1 MTEFV
6 RRVIAALTLAAF
18 AGVAHAGQSDEPRV
32 NFDRDIRPILSNNCF
47 KCHGPDEAK
56 RVAGLRLDTM
66 EGERAAAKSGRRAVV
81 PGKSAESELIRRITA
96 DDPMERM
103 PPPSTGKVLSDEQ
116 LELFKRWID
125 EGAEWRPHW
134 SFVPLK
140 RPQPPAVRNESWV
153 RNPIDRFVFARLDGA
168 GLQPSPPADKTALIR
183 RLTYDLTGLPPTP
196 AEVDA
201 FVANAAPDA
210 YERLVE
216 RLLQSPR
223 YGEHMARYWLDAVR
237 YGDSHGLHFDNE
249 RSLWPYRDWVIDAF
263 NRNLPFDRF
272 TVEQVAGDLLPNPSR
287 EQLIATGFNRC
298 NVTTSEGGS
307 INEEVLVRY
316 AVDRTEAVSTVFLGL
331 TLGCAVCHEHKF
343 DPITQKEFYQ
353 LYAFYNSAAD
363 NAMDGNALLPPPVM
377 KLPTPN
383 QEARLKVLDE
393 QIALGRRNISEKL
406 ARIDYV
412 DPATAGA
419 AIAAAPNAG
428 GGGSNSAADEA
439 QPNSTQAIEP
449 KEFIWIDDELP
460 RGAKPQ
466 GDTPWKFAAKTE
478 GQVLSGEKAST
489 RTAPGLSQ
497 HFFTEANPGLR
508 IGDGDKLFAY
518 CYLDPANPPKTV
530 MLQFNDGNW
539 EHRAFWGEDLIAFG
553 AGDAPGHRPMG
564 PLPETGKWIRLEVD
578 VAKVGLGSGSVL
590 NGWAFTQHGGTVWWD
605 KAGIVTR
612 TPQGDSGFES
622 LAAWDAY
629 ERGQSK
635 STLPQPVQGAVKT
648 DPSKRNDEQ
657 KKQIREYFLE
667 NVNPKTKPIFEPLK
681 AQLELVNKE
690 RAALDATI
698 PSTMV
703 MADMPQPRETFIL
716 IRGAYN
722 KKGDKVNAGV
732 PAVLTSMPKDA
743 PPNRLGL
750 AQWLTDPS
758 HPLTARVTV
767 NRFWQQFFGRG
778 FVATANDFGSQGDW
792 PSHPELLDWLSAEFI
807 QPLAPASGERGR
819 GEGSSDAPTPWDIKH
834 LVRLIVCSNTYR
846 QSSRV
851 TPDLAKRDPEN
862 KLLARGPRFRMDAE
876 VVRDMALAAS
886 GLLADKIGG
895 RSVKPYQP
903 PGLWEAVGFLGSNTR
918 EYKPDSGDGLYR
930 RSLYTFWKRTSPP
943 AALMTFDAPSR
954 ETCTVRR
961 PRTNTPLQALALM
974 NDEQYVEASR
984 QLARRMM
991 TEAGS
996 IPHDRLAHGF
1006 RLCAARRPQS
1016 RELDVLVKLYEQQLA
1031 HYQTDRDAAVKL
1043 LSIGESKRDE
1053 SLDPSEHAAW
1063 TMMANLLLN
1072 LDETITKE

>member
-1 MTEFV
+1 MLTCLFIGSLAV
-6 RRVIAALTLAAF
+6 SATAWAAEGDDA
-18 AGVAHAGQSDEPRV
+18 RV

-47 KCHGPDEAK
+47 KCHGPDETK

-66 EGERAAAKSGRRAVV
+66 DGERAAAKSGRRAVV
-81 PGKSAESELIRRITA
+81 PGKSSESELIRRITS
-96 DDPMERM
+96 DDHLERM
-103 PPPSTGKVLSDEQ
+103 PPPATGKILSDEQ
-116 LELFKRWID
+116 LSLFKRWID

-134 SFVPLK
+134 SFVPTK
-140 RPQPPAVRNESWV
+140 RPGPPAVKNEAWAK
-153 RNPIDRFVFARLDGA
+153 NPIDRFVLARLERE
-168 GLQPSPPADKTALIR
+168 GLQPSPPADKITLIR

-201 FVANAAPDA
+201 FVADTSPDA
-210 YERLVE
+210 YERLVD
-216 RLLQSPR
+216 RLLKSPH

-263 NRNLPFDRF
+263 NRNVPFDRF
-272 TVEQVAGDLLPNPSR
+272 TIEQVAGDLLPNPTR

-331 TLGCAVCHEHKF
+331 TLGCAVCHDHKF
-343 DPITQKEFYQ
+343 DPVTQKEFYS
-353 LYAFYNSAAD
+353 LYAFFNSAAD
-363 NAMDGNALLPPPVM
+363 NAMDGNSLLPPPIM
-377 KLPTPN
+377 KLPTAE
-383 QEARLKVLDE
+383 QELRLKLFDE

-406 ARIDYV
+406 ARIEYV
-412 DPATAGA
+412 DPASSTAVA
-419 AIAAAPNAG
+419 ATSSS
-428 GGGSNSAADEA
+428 GGSGSSGSVETT
-439 QPNSTQAIEP
+439 QTSTGQATDP
-449 KEFIWIDDELP
+449 KEFIWIEDELP
-460 RGAKPQ
+460 RGADPQ
-466 GDTPWKFAAKTE
+466 GDTPWKFVSKTD
-478 GQVLSGEKAST
+478 GQVLSGDKAST

-497 HFFTEANPGLR
+497 HFFTGANPGLR
-508 IGDGDKLFAY
+508 VGDGDKLFAY
-518 CYLDPANPPKTV
+518 VFLDPASPPKTV

-553 AGDAPGHRPMG
+553 SGDTPGHRPMG
-564 PLPETGKWIRLEVD
+564 PLPEAGKWVRLEVD

-590 NGWAFTQHGGTVWWD
+590 NGWAFTQHGGTVFWD

-612 TPQGDSGFES
+612 TPQGDQGFES

-629 ERGQSK
+629 ERSQSK
-635 STLPQPVQGAVKT
+635 STLPQPVQGAIKT
-648 DPSKRNDEQ
+648 DALKRNDDQ

-667 NVNPKTKPIFEPLK
+667 NVYPKTKPIFEPLK
-681 AQLELVNKE
+681 AQVELVTKE
-690 RAALDATI
+690 RTAFDATI

-703 MADMPQPRETFIL
+703 MADLPQPRETFLL

-722 KKGDKVNAGV
+722 KKGDKVNTGV
-732 PAVLTSMPKDA
+732 PAILTSMPQDS

-750 AQWLTDPS
+750 AQWLVDPS
-758 HPLTARVTV
+758 HPLTARVNV

-778 FVATANDFGSQGDW
+778 FVATSNDFGSQGDW

-807 QPLAPASGERGR
+807 SPSASSAQPSTLHPQPS
-819 GEGSSDAPTPWDIKH
+819 PWDIKH
-834 LVRLIVCSNTYR
+834 LVRLIVTSNTYR
-846 QSSRV
+846 QTSRV
-851 TPDLAKRDPEN
+851 TPELVKRDPEN
-862 KLLARGPRFRMDAE
+862 KLLSRGPRFRMDAE
-876 VVRDMALAAS
+876 VVRDTALAAS
-886 GLLADKIGG
+886 SLLADKIGG

-918 EYKPDSGDGLYR
+918 EYKRDAGDGLYR

-943 AALMTFDAPSR
+943 AALTTFDAPSR

-991 TEAGS
+991 IESGPA
-996 IPHDRLAHGF
+996 PHDRLALGF
-1006 RLCAARRPQS
+1006 RLCTSRRPQS
-1016 RELDVLVKLYEQQLA
+1016 RELDVLAKLYDEQLA
-1031 HYQTDRDAAVKL
+1031 FYRSDKDAAIKL
-1043 LSIGESKRDE
+1043 LSVGESKRDE
-1053 SLDPSEHAAW
+1053 SLEPSEHAAW